1 MRSRGRAQGQKGSQ
15 IWVREPYFFCARF
28 GKICSLVF
36 SAFVFYFSSFY
47 LGILIENSLTSGNYL
62 EHQILVCKIVLS
74 PWNRLL
80 LSLSLIC
87 FGSLWIAYPC
97 LEKNR
102 EKLIDRLQHNEKIDF
117 RAVWK
122 CAHIVDPNYAA
133 EF

>member
-1 MRSRGRAQGQKGSQ
+1 M
-15 IWVREPYFFCARF
+15 
-28 GKICSLVF
+28 F

-102 EKLIDRLQHNEKIDF
+102 EKLIDRLQQNEKIDF
-117 RAVWK
+117 RAM
-122 CAHIVDPNYAA
+122 
-133 EF
+133 